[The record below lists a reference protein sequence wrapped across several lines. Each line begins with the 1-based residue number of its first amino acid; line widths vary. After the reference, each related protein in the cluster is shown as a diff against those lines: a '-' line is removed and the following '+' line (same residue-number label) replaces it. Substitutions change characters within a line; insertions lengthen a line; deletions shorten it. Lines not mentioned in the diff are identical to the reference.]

1 MFSSSRFP
9 CGGAPFPEGKAARAG
24 SRDSFPGVP
33 RIVWRRTAGI
43 DQGKAVFAVPGPVN
57 EERSNFGPSFPVSV
71 H

>member
-43 DQGKAVFAVPGPVN
+43 DQGEGSFCPSQLHAENSEWHTESEKAQ
-57 EERSNFGPSFPVSV
+57 
-71 H
+71 